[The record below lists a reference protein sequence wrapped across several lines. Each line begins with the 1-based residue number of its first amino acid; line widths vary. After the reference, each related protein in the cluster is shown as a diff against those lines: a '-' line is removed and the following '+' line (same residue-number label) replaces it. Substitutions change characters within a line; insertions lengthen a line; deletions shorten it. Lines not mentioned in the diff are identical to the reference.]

1 MVVIVHQTEVAE
13 EEVEKVAQVWSGGG
27 FHLKN
32 GHLGSM
38 MGGMGVELDRCSCI
52 GRIE

>member
-1 MVVIVHQTEVAE
+1 MVVTVHQKEVAE
-13 EEVEKVAQVWSGGG
+13 EEVKEVAQLWSGGG